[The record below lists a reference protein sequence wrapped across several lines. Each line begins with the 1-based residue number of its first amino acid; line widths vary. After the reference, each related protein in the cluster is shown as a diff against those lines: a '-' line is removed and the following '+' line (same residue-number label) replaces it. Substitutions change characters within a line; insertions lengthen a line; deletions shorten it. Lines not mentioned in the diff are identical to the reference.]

1 MHKKHLAEMKAM
13 KKKGEA
19 RHQKYLKEK
28 ESLRIEGDKITQ
40 ELKQSQKDLNRQMF
54 NLGVNI
60 GLGVEESMYN
70 LLSIYKVLDNINYD
84 KVYKNNVY
92 NDPTRQY
99 HQRRIRHYND
109 KWKTRCYN

>member
-40 ELKQSQKDLNRQMF
+40 ELKQSQKD
-54 NLGVNI
+54 
-60 GLGVEESMYN
+60 
-70 LLSIYKVLDNINYD
+70 K
-84 KVYKNNVY
+84 
-92 NDPTRQY
+92 
-99 HQRRIRHYND
+99 
-109 KWKTRCYN
+109 